1 MSLIALVG
9 SPENEMFHANE
20 CLKDDLKYHLE
31 YLMFMQND
39 GMGNQDGVSQVK
51 TREWCDQ

>member
-1 MSLIALVG
+1 MSLKALVG
-9 SPENEMFHANE
+9 SEENEMFHANE